1 MTDFR
6 FQEMFPLAE
15 DRAEYRR
22 LTDAHVSAGSLDGSE
37 ILKLAPE
44 GLTLLAQQAFTDV
57 AHLYRPSHLKLLAGI
72 FEDPESS
79 ANDRYVALELL
90 KNAVIAAEMVFPMCQ
105 DTGTAI
111 VIGKKGQRVFSGDRD
126 EEALTRGVFNAY
138 TQGNLRYSQ
147 NAPLTMYEEVNTN
160 CNLPA
165 QVEIYAAAGTSTAS
179 FSWPRA
185 GAPPTRRCCS
195 RRPRPS
201 STPRRCS
208 SS

>member
-6 FQEMFPLAE
+6 FQEMFPVAE
-15 DRAEYRR
+15 DRTAYRQ
-22 LTDAHVSAGSLDGSE
+22 LTGAHVSMEACGGTE
-37 ILKLAPE
+37 VVKVAPE

-57 AHLYRPSHLKLLAGI
+57 AHRYRASHLKLLAGI
-72 FEDPESS
+72 FDDPESS

-111 VIGKKGQRVFSGDRD
+111 VIGKKGQLVFSGDRD
-126 EEALTRGVFNAY
+126 EEALARGVFNAY

-147 NAPLTMYEEVNTN
+147 NAPLTMYEEVNTT

-165 QVEIYAAAGTSTAS
+165 QIELYAVG
-179 FSWPRA
+179 
-185 GAPPTRRCCS
+185 
-195 RRPRPS
+195 
-201 STPRRCS
+201 
-208 SS
+208 